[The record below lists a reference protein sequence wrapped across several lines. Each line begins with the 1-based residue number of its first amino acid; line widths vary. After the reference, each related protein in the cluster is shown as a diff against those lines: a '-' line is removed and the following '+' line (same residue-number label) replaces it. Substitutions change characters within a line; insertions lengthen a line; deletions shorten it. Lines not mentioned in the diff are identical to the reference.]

1 MSIDLTSVSVR
12 FEKAAESL
20 KLKDLE
26 VPKLKQILNDH
37 GISEDD
43 SGLRYLNSMMV
54 TQEDLQ
60 NVLQVNFD
68 GKGMFCV
75 RAAATY
81 LKGQDPFEEVLPVIV
96 KPEAQESGSS
106 SNSALMEF
114 IQANKPIGQMTD
126 SELLSI
132 WDKNRSEQTEQELNR
147 RAKGQSFIVL
157 KSGTQIP
164 GKEAIDIEYTL
175 EMLRSA
181 RKRTNPT
188 IIPYL
193 DNTFATVYKISELN
207 LNDRVI
213 ELCPLCGEILWKGYC
228 AECDSNFAGIGDDER
243 AYVKLI
249 VESGKINN
257 KTASDRKAVVV
268 SAAKGIDDLKCTWP
282 GIIKEFEELR
292 LTGNL
297 PKLRKIANRPSK
309 APADPFHVS
318 GNRQF

>member
-1 MSIDLTSVSVR
+1 V
-12 FEKAAESL
+12 K
-20 KLKDLE
+20 
-26 VPKLKQILNDH
+26 
-37 GISEDD
+37 SE
-43 SGLRYLNSMMV
+43 
-54 TQEDLQ
+54 T
-60 NVLQVNFD
+60 
-68 GKGMFCV
+68 
-75 RAAATY
+75 
-81 LKGQDPFEEVLPVIV
+81 
-96 KPEAQESGSS
+96 QESGSS
-106 SNSALMEF
+106 TNAALIEF

-126 SELLSI
+126 PELLSQ
-132 WDKNRSEQTEQELNR
+132 WDKNRDELTEQELNR
-147 RAKGQSFIVL
+147 RSRGIAFIVL

-164 GKEAIDIEYTL
+164 GKEVIDTDYTL
-175 EMLRSA
+175 EMLKSS

-188 IIPYL
+188 IIPYTN
-193 DNTFATVYKISELN
+193 NTFATVYKISELN

-249 VESGKINN
+249 VESGKINI

-268 SAAKGIDDLKCTWP
+268 SAVKGIDDLKITWP

>member
-1 MSIDLTSVSVR
+1 MVTKNLSTVNSRVSEASKILGIGDSSKLSSFLKVIGVDDG
-12 FEKAAESL
+12 ETGL
-20 KLKDLE
+20 KL
-26 VPKLKQILNDH
+26 
-37 GISEDD
+37 
-43 SGLRYLNSMMV
+43 LNSGICTIEYLEGVISGEFNTIGVMLIKV
-54 TQEDLQ
+54 AVQ
-60 NVLQVNFD
+60 
-68 GKGMFCV
+68 
-75 RAAATY
+75 Y
-81 LKGQDPFEEVLPVIV
+81 LKGNDPFDNNPKNILVEKENN
-96 KPEAQESGSS
+96 EASTLLEY
-106 SNSALMEF
+106 
-114 IQANKPIGQMTD
+114 IRVNKPITQMRDDELITLWSNHRD
-126 SELLSI
+126 SEVENELH
-132 WDKNRSEQTEQELNR
+132 KRS
-147 RAKGQSFIVL
+147 KGQAFIVL
-157 KSGTQIP
+157 KAGTQIP

-193 DNTFATVYKISELN
+193 DNTYATVYRISELN